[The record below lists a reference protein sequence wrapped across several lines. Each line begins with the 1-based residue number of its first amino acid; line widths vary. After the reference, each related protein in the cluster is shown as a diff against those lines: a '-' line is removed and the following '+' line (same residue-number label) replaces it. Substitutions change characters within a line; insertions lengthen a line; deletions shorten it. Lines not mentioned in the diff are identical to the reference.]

1 MSEKK
6 GSECDVC
13 EVCDD
18 GNSASQRLKTR
29 HGIENKEEQRN
40 KSLRRDWTR
49 RLHERYEVKTKQNRG
64 RKIPRIHRIPHLTY
78 LGNRDNET
86 LAKKMVETK

>member
-18 GNSASQRLKTR
+18 GNSASQRLKSR
-29 HGIENKEEQRN
+29 PGIENNEKQRN
-40 KSLRRDWTR
+40 ESLRRDWTR
-49 RLHERYEVKTKQNRG
+49 RLHQRYEVKT
-64 RKIPRIHRIPHLTY
+64 
-78 LGNRDNET
+78 RDNN
-86 LAKKMVETK
+86 TKQREKDTSHTSPDLHR